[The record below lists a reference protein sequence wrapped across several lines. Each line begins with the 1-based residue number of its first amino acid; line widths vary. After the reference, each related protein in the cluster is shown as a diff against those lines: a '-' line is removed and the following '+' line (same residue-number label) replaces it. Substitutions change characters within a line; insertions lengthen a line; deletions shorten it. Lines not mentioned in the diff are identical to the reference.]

1 MTLATSL
8 AVRAVVAACIA
19 LCGTAVAVAIDAA
32 TPTRPSIA
40 PAAIDPVAIATAE
53 VARAGTGRGPA
64 VAPGLE
70 RNRFLPQPTIPA
82 VALSPDGRSVA
93 WLREIGRD
101 REVWWR
107 STRTGGAR
115 RLLQR
120 TTARDLVWTR
130 DARWLLLETPRELFA
145 LSTDGRSGSGIATTL
160 GGADAREF
168 LGADPVRL
176 AAAIVRERVRG
187 ATPDAPTQ
195 WRLLRIDVRG
205 RRELLHADPHRIVGH
220 AFDHRGRLAYVQR
233 VEGLALVVYRID
245 GDGHSRVV
253 LRCTALRSCTPLTT
267 TPDDDALILR
277 GHVDDASGRE
287 LLGLLRLRSDG
298 RLVSMH
304 LDPAGE
310 SDLEGLAFDPATRQ
324 PAIAF
329 HASTGP
335 AMFAVDAAMR
345 PHVQRLREAFVERSL
360 RIDIGHG
367 ADARWLIE
375 ERASQRPGRRW
386 HLYDPV
392 AGTIAPLFDDAPRN
406 ARTRA
411 MFEPVPEAALARR
424 TPVRWR
430 AGDGMALHGFVS
442 LPPGRDPR
450 TLPLVTLVHGGPW
463 NHARPDYNASVQL
476 LVNRGYA
483 VFEPNFRGSTGYGRA
498 CLLAPRGDFGNGR
511 VQADI
516 VEGTRA
522 MLAAGIGDPRR
533 VGIVGASFGGY
544 STLLGLTHQP
554 ELFKVGVAF
563 VPPPDFAWVLQ
574 WIRRNPEA
582 LELGATV
589 PMDDWLRMLDL
600 DPDDAHRMATL
611 RAQSPLANVAR
622 MDRPLLIV
630 AGGED
635 RRVGIAGV
643 IEYAARLKLAGKDV
657 SLLIDPD
664 ADHGARD
671 ALAREANLYLLEAM
685 LHRHLGGDA
694 PIAPDAALQGYLDA
708 NLRLCGRGLG
718 RACIARPPRY
728 GSL

>member
-1 MTLATSL
+1 MTLATSC
-8 AVRAVVAACIA
+8 AVRAVVAACIV
-19 LCGTAVAVAIDAA
+19 LCGAVASVAVDAA
-32 TPTRPSIA
+32 APTRAAIA
-40 PAAIDPVAIATAE
+40 PATLDRAVDPAN
-53 VARAGTGRGPA
+53 VARAT
-64 VAPGLE
+64 APRLE
-70 RNRFLPQPTIPA
+70 RSRFLAQPTILA
-82 VALSPDGRSVA
+82 VALSPDGRDVA

-115 RLLQR
+115 RLLQG
-120 TTARDLVWTR
+120 TSARDLVWTR
-130 DARWLLLETPRELFA
+130 DGRWLLLETPRELFA
-145 LSTDGRSGSGIATTL
+145 VSTDGRSGSGIATTL

-168 LGADPVRL
+168 LGPDPVHP
-176 AAAIVRERVRG
+176 AAAIVREHVRG
-187 ATPDAPTQ
+187 ATSSAPTQ
-195 WRLLRIDVRG
+195 WRLLRVDVRG
-205 RRELLHADPHRIVGH
+205 RRELLHAAPHRIIGH
-220 AFDHRGRLAYVQR
+220 AFDRGGRLAYVQR
-233 VEGLALVVYRID
+233 VEDATLVVHRID
-245 GDGHSRVV
+245 AAGRAHAV
-253 LRCTALRSCTPLTT
+253 LRCAQLRNCTPLTT
-267 TPDDDALILR
+267 LDDDALILR
-277 GHVDDASGRE
+277 GHVADDSGRE
-287 LLGLLRLRSDG
+287 LMGLMRLRTDG
-298 RLVSMH
+298 RLEVLH
-304 LDPAGE
+304 VDPAGE

-329 HASTGP
+329 HAGTGP
-335 AMFAVDAAMR
+335 AIFAVDAAMR
-345 PHVQRLREAFVERSL
+345 PHVQRLRAAFVDRSL
-360 RIDIGHG
+360 DIAIGHG
-367 ADARWLIE
+367 PDARWLIE

-392 AGTIAPLFDDAPRN
+392 AGTLVPLFDDAPRN

-411 MFEPVPEAALARR
+411 TFEPVPEAALARK

-430 AGDGMALHGFVS
+430 AGDGMRLHGFVS

-450 TLPLVTLVHGGPW
+450 GLPLVTFVHGGPW

-483 VFEPNFRGSTGYGRA
+483 VFEPNFRGSTGYGRSY
-498 CLLAPRGDFGNGR
+498 LLAPRGDFGNGR

-544 STLLGLTHQP
+544 STLLGLTFQP
-554 ELFKVGVAF
+554 DLFKVGVAM
-563 VPPPDFAWVLQ
+563 VPPPDFAWGLQ
-574 WIRRNPEA
+574 WLRRNPEA
-582 LELGATV
+582 IALGGTV
-589 PMDDWLRMLDL
+589 PMEDWLRMLDL
-600 DPDDAHRMATL
+600 APDDTRRMATL

-664 ADHGARD
+664 AGHGTRD
-671 ALAREANLYLLEAM
+671 ALAREANLYLLETM
-685 LHRHLGGDA
+685 LHRHLGGE
-694 PIAPDAALQGYLDA
+694 PPTPPDAALRGYLDE

-718 RACIARPPRY
+718 RACSSPPRRP
-728 GSL
+728 GPG